1 MAMYVRNNIVSLEAQ
16 NNLSASQSQLATAIQ
31 QMSSGLRINSA
42 RDDAAGYAIATRMG
56 SQIAGMNQAVRNA
69 NDAISLSQTAGGA
82 MSSITADLQRMRDL
96 AVQASNSTYSS
107 TDRASMQS
115 EVSQLQSEITR
126 IATSTQFNGVNL
138 LDGSFAAQSFQ
149 VGPNGSDTI
158 SMSSITSMK
167 ASSLGGTSAAQEVST
182 TGSTVSAALA
192 AGDLTLNGQA
202 VGASSG
208 YSASSFG
215 EESSSAF
222 SIAAAINAVSSASNV
237 TATANA
243 ATTSITATGTGSYA
257 ASSISINGI
266 SVGSI
271 AAGTNAVGE
280 AANIAYAINQISSQT
295 GVTATA
301 AAGSGV
307 ISLTGNSSGG
317 DIVVAGSSTNA
328 LAAAGFSTSGVT
340 YHGTVTLTDSTDTAV
355 YINGASATSAGFSAA
370 TTAVTTLATNAF
382 NSVSAVNISTQTGA
396 NAAIATI
403 DAALNSVSTASGVQG
418 AYQNRFAAVVSN
430 LQNSV
435 QNLTAAQGQIQ
446 NTDFAATT
454 AALTQAQVL
463 QQAGTAM
470 LAQANAMP
478 NAVLSLLK

>member
-1 MAMYVRNNIVSLEAQ
+1 MAMYVRNNTVSLQAQ
-16 NNLSASQSQLATAIQ
+16 DNLSASQNQLATAIQ
-31 QMSSGLRINSA
+31 QLSSGLRINNA

-107 TDRASMQS
+107 TDRASMQA
-115 EVSQLQSEITR
+115 EVSQLQAEITR

-138 LDGSFAAQSFQ
+138 LDGSFTAQNFQ

-158 SMSSITSMK
+158 SMSSIGNLQAT
-167 ASSLGGTSAAQEVST
+167 ALGGTLSAQEVST
-182 TGSTVSAALA
+182 KGGVVTAALA
-192 AGDLTLNGQA
+192 VGDLTLNGQS

-208 YSASSFG
+208 YSSASLG
-215 EESSSAF
+215 EGSSSAF
-222 SIAAAINAVSSASNV
+222 AIAAAINAVSGASNV
-237 TATANA
+237 TASANA
-243 ATTSITATGTGSYA
+243 ATASLTATGGASYA
-257 ASSISINGI
+257 AASIVINGI
-266 SVGSI
+266 NVGSI

-280 AANIAYAINQISSQT
+280 AANIAYAINQISAQT

-301 AAGSGV
+301 AAGAAT
-307 ISLTGNSSGG
+307 ISLTGGTAGG
-317 DIVVAGSSTNA
+317 DIVVTGTSTSA
-328 LAAAGFSTSGVT
+328 LAAAGFSTSGAT
-340 YHGTVTLTDSTDTAV
+340 YHGSVTLTDSTDTQV
-355 YINGASATSAGFSAA
+355 FINGANAGNAGF
-370 TTAVTTLATNAF
+370 TASTSGVTALATNAY
-382 NSVSAVNISTQTGA
+382 NTISALNISTQSGA

-403 DAALNSVSTASGVQG
+403 DAALNTVSTAAGLQG

-430 LQNSV
+430 LQNNV

-454 AALTQAQVL
+454 ASLTQAQVL

-478 NAVLSLLK
+478 NAVLTLLK